1 MKLRWEHPLLVIT
14 LLLLVL
20 MLSACSTMDTP
31 WDPDFRAGETLFDQM
46 PNNDNNAA
54 HCAGHLPQAQRPA
67 GSTGRC

>member
-14 LLLLVL
+14 LLILVL
-20 MLSACSTMDTP
+20 SLSACSTMDRP
-31 WDPDFRAGETLFDQM
+31 WDPDFSKGETLFDQM

-54 HCAGHLPQAQRPA
+54 HCAGHLPESQRPA